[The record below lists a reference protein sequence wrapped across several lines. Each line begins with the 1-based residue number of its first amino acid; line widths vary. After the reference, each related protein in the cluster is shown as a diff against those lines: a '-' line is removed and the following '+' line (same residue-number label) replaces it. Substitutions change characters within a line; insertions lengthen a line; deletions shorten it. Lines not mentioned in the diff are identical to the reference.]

1 MFTASNEGMS
11 IFKRF
16 NMFKHPGYWLSLCL
30 SSLAVA
36 VSLTTI
42 PVMTGTIAQ
51 NQMVAQAKPCAG
63 KPCAGKPCAGKP
75 KPCAGKPSANSVGGP
90 LAQKMQGK
98 PVVVDVYASWCPAC
112 KNVAPTLAQL
122 KQDYAGKVNFVVLDV
137 SNPSTTSAA
146 KAQAKELGLDKFLNA
161 NKSQTG
167 LIAIVDPA
175 TGNILAQH
183 RNNPS
188 AAAYTSVLDK
198 ALARQ

>member
-1 MFTASNEGMS
+1 MFTACNQAMP
-11 IFKRF
+11 IFERF

-42 PVMTGTIAQ
+42 PVMTGTISQ
-51 NQMVAQAKPCAG
+51 NQMVAQA

-90 LAQKMQGK
+90 LAQQLQGK

-112 KNVAPTLAQL
+112 KNVAPTLARL

-146 KAQAKELGLDKFLNA
+146 KAKAKELGLDKFLNA

-183 RNNPS
+183 RNNSS
-188 AAAYTSVLDK
+188 AAAYTAVLDK
-198 ALARQ
+198 ALAR